1 MDKIMAG
8 APSRTVQLVWCR
20 LIGAAE
26 MLRACDVRQQE
37 RITNKENILPQLING
52 LFMEETGD

>member
-8 APSRTVQLVWCR
+8 APSRTVQLAWCR

-26 MLRACDVRQQE
+26 VLSARELTQQE
-37 RITNKENILPQLING
+37 RITSKENTLP
-52 LFMEETGD
+52 